1 MRRADVALGNAQS
14 LGSGVQ
20 VYEQASD
27 TFSRYRLQ
35 LADDLRQAIRA
46 KRIEVWYQP
55 VVSAATGAVDRL
67 EALARWDHPDEGLV
81 PPAGRIETSMIAA
94 RAVTMGV
101 DALQGYQLAAPM
113 PAGGIPGLV
122 RQLAISA

>member
-1 MRRADVALGNAQS
+1 MAVLVALPSTPLDGEPS
-14 LGSGVQ
+14 
-20 VYEQASD
+20 
-27 TFSRYRLQ
+27 
-35 LADDLRQAIRA
+35 
-46 KRIEVWYQP
+46 P
-55 VVSAATGAVDRL
+55 VVFR
-67 EALARWDHPDEGLV
+67 
-81 PPAGRIETSMIAA
+81 AGIETTMIAA